1 MYIHRRGIVTVYI
14 HVRTCL
20 EHKTRKK
27 AVMLQH
33 RHWLVALGD
42 CQIWNVLCRP
52 DQLVVFHSKNTCTTC
67 SLKIVWFI
75 FANLFLQREVLH
87 MFISKWKFLGFS
99 LVAIALNEKSDGKI
113 LAFSHTF
120 KPAPK
125 PHEADFLQVQV
136 HSPAVQSVYCVVVVC
151 LRTSC
156 GCFY

>member
-1 MYIHRRGIVTVYI
+1 MYIQLHRIVTVYI
-14 HVRTCL
+14 HVQTCL

-27 AVMLQH
+27 AVKLQH
-33 RHWLVALGD
+33 RHWWCWETVKLEMYCGR
-42 CQIWNVLCRP
+42 LCGP
-52 DQLVVFHSKNTCTTC
+52 YQLVVFHSNIQHVV
-67 SLKIVWFI
+67 SKILWFI
-75 FANLFLQREVLH
+75 LAHSFLHTAYVQIEMKV
-87 MFISKWKFLGFS
+87 FVFFTCGYGFEWK
-99 LVAIALNEKSDGKI
+99 VRQKI

-136 HSPAVQSVYCVVVVC
+136 HSPAVHGVYCVVVVC